1 MGKKSIGEILKLL
14 ITITALILLNILA
27 SKYFFRWDL
36 TEENRYTINEAT
48 KQMLSTLDDQVYV
61 EVYLAGDLNPD
72 FKRLQKSIGETL
84 AEFNIYSSNQV
95 QYSFNDPTIAM
106 SQKAKNDFIQQL
118 VVKGIK
124 PTRLYD
130 NEDGKQTQKLI
141 FPGAIVSY
149 SGREVGVTLLKS
161 NQTANAIEKLN
172 LSIESLEYE
181 LANAISK
188 LISIE
193 RQNIGLVKGHGEPKD
208 IHMNG
213 LKIALEESYF
223 VENTLLTNSK
233 LGQYR
238 SLVIA
243 KPTKKFSEQDLYHL
257 DQYIMNGGSVLFMID
272 KLEVNMDSI
281 SSPFNYAFPYDLG
294 LDGML
299 FKYGVRINN
308 TLIQDR
314 MAGTELVVVG
324 NIGDQPQFKPF
335 RWLFYPIIN
344 KYSDHSA
351 VKNLDA
357 VLTKFVSTIDT
368 IKVANVLKTPI
379 MFTSAYSRSLTAP
392 VLVSLTQLRKDFTPE
407 KLNQKNLPVG
417 YLLEGKFKSF
427 FVNRFLPDNVDNEG
441 RKNESQFAKIVV
453 IADGDLAK
461 NEVNPTSGQ
470 PLELGYDRNTR
481 NTFANKDLIVNLIA
495 YLTDSDGLITARSKE
510 VKIRL
515 LDNVKTERDG
525 TFWKMLNLILPII
538 LLVVFGMAKYYWR
551 KRKYTRFS

>member
-130 NEDGKQTQKLI
+130 SEDGKQTQKLI

-243 KPTKKFSEQDLYHL
+243 KPTKKFSERDLYHL

-368 IKVANVLKTPI
+368 IKVADVLKTPI